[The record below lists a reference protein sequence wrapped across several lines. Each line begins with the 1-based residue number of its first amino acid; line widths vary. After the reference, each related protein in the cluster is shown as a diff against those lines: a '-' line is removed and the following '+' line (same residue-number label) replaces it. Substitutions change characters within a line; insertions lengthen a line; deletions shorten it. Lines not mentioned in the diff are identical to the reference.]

1 MPLSYLN
8 VDVINPSTV
17 NTVNINGI
25 SLRSLPGSNPS
36 TVNKY
41 IGAQAPSTTSG
52 YSNLMVGGGGSAI
65 TTGYNNIVVGL
76 FSGGSLT
83 VGDSNVVLG
92 ANAFGNADL
101 DSENIVIGAAAL
113 GTIASSSVG
122 QVAIGHFALRYLATV
137 TSSPNTAVGHFAL
150 ASATAAGGNTVLG
163 AQAGEFVTTGSDNT
177 FLGKDSGNGN
187 GNNPIT
193 TGSNNICIGVNSGA
207 VASTTSNSIT
217 LGNSSNNVLRCA
229 VTSIT
234 SLSDARD
241 KKDVAPIELGLDFVK
256 ELNPVKFVWNDRD
269 ESGKHDVADSGFI
282 AQDLKS
288 LEDKYN
294 ASEVLKLVYDENP
307 EKLEASY
314 GRLVPVLV
322 QAIKDLAAKVEQ
334 LENK

>member
-17 NTVNINGI
+17 NTVTVSGVEIDSPIATNIGIGTSALNSLISGTDNVAIGENALTTATSTSRIVAIGGGALENSASSSNSVAIGYRAMRSGGGSANIAIGYQALFNGTGGGNVAI
-25 SLRSLPGSNPS
+25 GKDALLFSTLAVANTAIGTEAGKAITTGGGNVLVGNYCGAALTTGTDNIFIGQSAASFNSGDIFTGSNNVAIGGGSNPS
-36 TVNKY
+36 
-41 IGAQAPSTTSG
+41 
-52 YSNLMVGGGGSAI
+52 
-65 TTGYNNIVVGL
+65 
-76 FSGGSLT
+76 SLT
-83 VGDSNVVLG
+83 V
-92 ANAFGNADL
+92 
-101 DSENIVIGAAAL
+101 
-113 GTIASSSVG
+113 
-122 QVAIGHFALRYLATV
+122 
-137 TSSPNTAVGHFAL
+137 
-150 ASATAAGGNTVLG
+150 
-163 AQAGEFVTTGSDNT
+163 SDE
-177 FLGKDSGNGN
+177 
-187 GNNPIT
+187 
-193 TGSNNICIGVNSGA
+193 
-207 VASTTSNSIT
+207 IT
-217 LGNSSNNVLRCA
+217 LGNSSNTVLRCA

>member
-1 MPLSYLN
+1 MSQIN
-8 VDVINPSTV
+8 VNVIAPVGYTGTQVGINNYVQIVDDNGGTVSLISPSDNYIAIGGNNSTV
-17 NTVNINGI
+17 VNGCIKIGNNAGVSISANVNGGCI
-25 SLRSLPGSNPS
+25 AIGESALSNS
-36 TVNKY
+36 SDAGNNLAVGNSALDSVN
-41 IGAQAPSTTSG
+41 GTSG
-52 YSNLMVGGGGSAI
+52 NSNIAI
-65 TTGYNNIVVGL
+65 GTGA
-76 FSGGSLT
+76 GGSLT
-83 VGDSNVVLG
+83 
-92 ANAFGNADL
+92 
-101 DSENIVIGAAAL
+101 
-113 GTIASSSVG
+113 
-122 QVAIGHFALRYLATV
+122 
-137 TSSPNTAVGHFAL
+137 
-150 ASATAAGGNTVLG
+150 
-163 AQAGEFVTTGSDNT
+163 TGSQNT
-177 FLGKDSGNGN
+177 ILGHGAGLAVI
-187 GNNPIT
+187 PLT
-193 TGSNNICIGVNSGA
+193 TGSNNTIIGHQAYPAGVNSN
-207 VASTTSNSIT
+207 NSVT
-217 LGNSSNNVLRCA
+217 LGNASITTLRCA